1 MRAVFADRVLMRLRH
16 SLVPVF
22 VLAGAAVTPLA
33 GQSNSVP
40 MSASVLTAISISG
53 SDLQF
58 GSILRTQTK
67 TVAPA
72 AGGRFV
78 ITLAANTNVSID
90 YLLPSTLG
98 PNVVLS
104 GWGALYNTVNDPNSA
119 LFVPLFS
126 NSGTYTASSPTGSMY
141 IWIGATLTT
150 TNAAVGSYSQP
161 IRLTFT
167 YN

>member
-1 MRAVFADRVLMRLRH
+1 MRLRH
-16 SLVPVF
+16 GLVPVLLLATGAP
-22 VLAGAAVTPLA
+22 VAAGA
-33 GQSNSVP
+33 QSNSVQ
-40 MSASVLTAISISG
+40 MTGTVLTAISISG

-58 GSILRTQTK
+58 GTILRTQTK

-72 AGGRFV
+72 AGGSFV

-90 YLLPSTLG
+90 YTLPSTLG
-98 PNVVLS
+98 PNVTLS
-104 GWGALYNTVNDPNSA
+104 NWGALYNTVNDPNSA
-119 LFVPLFS
+119 LFVPLLVT
-126 NSGTYTASSPTGSMY
+126 SGTYTTSSPTGTMY
-141 IWIGATLTT
+141 IWIGATLKT